1 MDPHMTQ
8 LLYRDFTDDQIS
20 IHLSLKPATSGL
32 LVKPACPSTPGLPRI
47 LSYSVL
53 PPPSCSSYGDS
64 HPMNHHSSDLA
75 VRSWSN
81 LSGLSRFN
89 TNRHCHQV
97 TVYGE
102 KHPPVYPQCKLIID
116 DPHYISIIT
125 IITSPLQKK
134 RNRPMPAPCTCS
146 RTPRWHLRP
155 GSPWVRC
162 HRPRFLGSWST
173 GHGSRCHCHNLAGVE
188 GPGK

>member
-1 MDPHMTQ
+1 MDPHMTRVTKSPVA
-8 LLYRDFTDDQIS
+8 LPALYRWS
-20 IHLSLKPATSGL
+20 NPHPLVPETSGL
-32 LVKPACPSTPGLPRI
+32 LVKPACHPR
-47 LSYSVL
+47 LVYLEFVVTVY

-81 LSGLSRFN
+81 LSGLSRSN

-97 TVYGE
+97 IWW
-102 KHPPVYPQCKLIID
+102 K
-116 DPHYISIIT
+116 
-125 IITSPLQKK
+125 TSPCWSPVWAYYRRPPLHLHYNKWK
-134 RNRPMPAPCTCS
+134 NRPMPAPCTCS

-188 GPGK
+188 GPGQ